1 HSTNL
6 SPKNLRCP
14 KNDDLGGGLLLA
26 KQLGIARYH
35 HATPLI
41 LEYSANSALR
51 ANCCPSAC
59 AYWGNGGE
67 IMPALQ
73 LSRPGWA
80 IVLVTTM
87 MCSLG
92 AVGAFLRF
100 HDVNYATAVSD
111 MSYRLCQD
119 SKAVDKNRSCRAEAS
134 QTYDVLDP
142 GARTVLAPAI
152 LGVALLWTIFGL
164 LAAALVSVIRF
175 FHVAARAIEG
185 IAVDYRRS
193 L

>member
-1 HSTNL
+1 M
-6 SPKNLRCP
+6 R
-14 KNDDLGGGLLLA
+14 
-26 KQLGIARYH
+26 
-35 HATPLI
+35 
-41 LEYSANSALR
+41 ALVQR
-51 ANCCPSAC
+51 
-59 AYWGNGGE
+59 GE
-67 IMPALQ
+67 VMPALQ

-80 IVLVTTM
+80 IVLITTM

-100 HDVNYATAVSD
+100 QDMKYATAVSD

-119 SKAVDKNRSCRAEAS
+119 SKAVDNGRSCRAEAS

-142 GARTVLAPAI
+142 GARTVLAPAT

-164 LAAALVSVIRF
+164 LAAALVFVIRF
-175 FHVAARAIEG
+175 FHVAARALERITLDHRTG
-185 IAVDYRRS
+185 